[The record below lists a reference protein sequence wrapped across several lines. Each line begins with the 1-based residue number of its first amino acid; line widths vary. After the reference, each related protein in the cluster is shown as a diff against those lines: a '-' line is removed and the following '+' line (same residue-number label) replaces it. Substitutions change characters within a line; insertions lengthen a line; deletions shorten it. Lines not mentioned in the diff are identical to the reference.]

1 MTSQDPGHFAIL
13 WAYSEVAFELMQIDK
28 LKRHSLLVLAGC
40 TQAHGWAGMWD
51 MGGFWGPEA
60 SQGQARGSSLP
71 RVQAGRGELSVE
83 KGKTGLKWTHSRS
96 AFYYHLWPAIINNA
110 GDKIILPP
118 RNILLTE
125 F

>member
-60 SQGQARGSSLP
+60 SISRAGEGEQSSKG
-71 RVQAGRGELSVE
+71 AGR
-83 KGKTGLKWTHSRS
+83 KG
-96 AFYYHLWPAIINNA
+96 
-110 GDKIILPP
+110 
-118 RNILLTE
+118 
-125 F
+125 